1 VPIRRKDVSLYVRW
15 RRGYAKKDTGMFSL
29 QQLLGRDEK
38 FFDLLEASA
47 EQACRSVEALVALLK
62 TPDRGRSSLDEFIQT
77 RRKDKRITEDISA
90 ALCKTFV
97 TPLERE
103 DIEALSVALYKI
115 PKTVE
120 KFGERLLLCQEKLGG
135 EDFSN
140 QTRMIE
146 QETGTILMM
155 IKSLRDNPKL
165 ENVKDQN
172 ERLQFVE
179 GEADKLMVDLLR
191 DLYSGKHDPL
201 RVVILRDLYEL
212 LEKVIDRCRD
222 AGNIIFRIVLKNS

>member
-1 VPIRRKDVSLYVRW
+1 
-15 RRGYAKKDTGMFSL
+15 MFSL
-29 QQLLGRDEK
+29 QRLLGKDDK

-47 EQACRSVEALVALLK
+47 EQACHSVDALVGLLK
-62 TPDRGRSSLDEFIQT
+62 TPDPGRSLDEFIQT
-77 RRKDKRITEDISA
+77 RRKDKRITEEISEA
-90 ALCKTFV
+90 VCKTFV

-103 DIEALSVALYKI
+103 DIESLSAALYKI

-120 KFGERLLLCQEKLGG
+120 KFSERLLLCQEKLQG
-135 EDFSN
+135 EDFSK
-140 QTRMIE
+140 QTRMLE
-146 QETGTILMM
+146 QATSTILAM
-155 IKSLRDNPKL
+155 IKSLREKPKL
-165 ENVKDQN
+165 ETVKDQN

-191 DLYSGKHDPL
+191 DLYSGRYDPL

-222 AGNIIFRIVLKNS
+222 AGNVIFRIVLKHS